1 VVVTRLSEE
10 QIQRIYRDTIDPL
23 YGYVSRLCNGDRALA
38 EDVTQETWL
47 RAVADWRRKGAP
59 DNALAWLST
68 VARNLLL
75 NHMRRPPMV
84 PLDAIDPPAAA
95 DDSSRGA
102 ITRLV
107 TTALTRLPK
116 RESRLLES
124 FHFDGV
130 RVAQI
135 AQENGISERAVEGRL
150 RRARAH
156 LRRQLQDIFKGQ
168 EERND

>member
-1 VVVTRLSEE
+1 MTARLSEE
-10 QIQRIYRDTIDPL
+10 QIQRIYGETIDPL
-23 YGYVSRLCNGDRALA
+23 YGYVSRLCRGDRALA

-47 RAVADWRRKGAP
+47 RAVASWRSRGAP

-75 NHMRRPPMV
+75 NHMRRTPMLSLEDVEPPV
-84 PLDAIDPPAAA
+84 AP
-95 DDSSRGA
+95 DDSARGSVA
-102 ITRLV
+102 RV
-107 TTALTRLPK
+107 VNAALARLPT

-124 FHFDGV
+124 FHFEGV

-156 LRRQLQDIFKGQ
+156 LRRQLQDIFIVQ
-168 EERND
+168 EDRSHD